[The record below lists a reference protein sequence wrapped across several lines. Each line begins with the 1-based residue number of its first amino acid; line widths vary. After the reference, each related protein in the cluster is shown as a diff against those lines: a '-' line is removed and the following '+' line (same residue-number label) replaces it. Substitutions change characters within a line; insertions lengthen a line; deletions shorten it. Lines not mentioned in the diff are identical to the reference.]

1 MRTADTILAV
11 IRDRGQRGLPLA
23 RVYRILF
30 NEDLYLRAYGRLA
43 TKQGALT
50 KGSTDE
56 TIDGMSMAKIH
67 RIIADLRRETYR
79 WTPVRRVY
87 IPKATGKPDL

>member
-67 RIIADLRRETYR
+67 RIMPIFAARPIAGLQYDGSTSQKQRE
-79 WTPVRRVY
+79 
-87 IPKATGKPDL
+87 KPDL